1 MCPSYLCRETKRLA
15 LRLPV
20 FWDRSMHLEIRFKE
34 AIVAEL
40 VSYLPGVQR
49 PVGDTIIFTA
59 LDMAEASRFLQVVS
73 SIDVRP

>member
-1 MCPSYLCRETKRLA
+1 
-15 LRLPV
+15 
-20 FWDRSMHLEIRFKE
+20 MHLEIRFKE